1 MSNVLQEIGKGFV
14 QILEPV
20 KALAEDEH
28 LRRDFLRTMGYPIAD
43 GNATPSIDLPPN
55 IFDEVAAYG
64 DGNAEE
70 VGLEEFYS
78 FLEDLLRIVDAM
90 ESFIRVV
97 RTENPEIIVNEMLGV
112 WLNMLLLGHVRVKNP
127 GAYVIFEALGII
139 QDHAVHY
146 GGIYNMF
153 SDGGRYLEDLY
164 NGSFTWDSPEHVQNF
179 SNGLLFPVL
188 GLGIFGFWLKMPFQH
203 GWEAS
208 PGSTSPIA
216 DDASLGVMTFV
227 LEGETD
233 DGNGNDVKGALL
245 FSLVPVSREHGG
257 PAMIIRIKGSGGLS
271 TKFKNS
277 SSDLLKRFKLDVGV
291 DAPDMLLSLG
301 NLGNVPGSTG
311 GGVSMKLTYTHKGE
325 PLFGSPDGTHFKLG
339 KIGGEA
345 KVTIQDLQDDYKFRL
360 FTEKNSMVIKGGDGF
375 LSAILPPEGLKTEF
389 DLAMG
394 YSKKKGFFIEGGAKI
409 FFTFPIHKDLGPLRL
424 NTLMFGM
431 KGGNKEKQ
439 SLFALET
446 SIGFTV
452 TLGPVVAVVDQIGLE
467 VKVNETEKGGSSIG
481 FKPPNGVGISVDA
494 KVVKGGGYL
503 FFDTENERYAGAL
516 QLTLFDNY
524 VLTAIGLITTRLPDG
539 EKGFSM
545 LLLVSLEFSPAIQ
558 IGMGFSWG
566 GIGLII
572 GYNRSLHVEALRGGI
587 KNNTIDHILFPENVI
602 ANISQ
607 IISDLRAIFPPKRD
621 QFVVGLMAKITWGI
635 PTLLTIEL
643 GLVVEFKNPVRLAI
657 LGVIKAALP
666 DPEKAILLL
675 QVNFLGII
683 DFENKELSFDAS
695 IYNSRLLAFTLEGD
709 MALRI
714 CWGNNKYFLLS
725 VGGFHPSFSP
735 PAQFNLGNMK
745 RITLSLLTGNPKLTL
760 TNYFAIT
767 SNTVQFGAAIDFLF
781 KISKFR
787 VIGYLGFDVLFQFSP
802 FRFIAGIRAGIEVQ
816 LGSRTLFAISLE
828 FELAGPEPWSAR
840 GTAKFKILFFS
851 FKVRFNKSWGEEAD
865 GIETSVSLL
874 QPMMKELEDSGSW
887 TSVLPDRRYQLVSL
901 KEMEDQVEVVRLAP
915 MGSLQIQQKTMPLDI
930 TVSKYGQHK
939 IQDIS
944 KATIQ
949 AMHISGT
956 AIPFHMIKNS
966 FAPSNYK
973 DMEDEDKLKS
983 PSFVEEKSGVQL
995 SDTES
1000 LTMEYAI
1007 NRPVTYEVR
1016 ASDFDRASEKSY
1028 ELSQPSLLGLFQDE
1042 QLLFGK
1048 MSKGGA
1054 IANSPLSRANADNA
1068 QKLVGGSVQL
1078 GQATYTIVNT
1088 ANLAKAAIGDF
1099 TAGSKAEADD
1109 KLKIVLRTNPKL
1121 RGTLQVMAEDELE
1134 LVE

>member
-1 MSNVLQEIGKGFV
+1 MSNVLHELGKGFS

-28 LRRDFLRTMGYPIAD
+28 LRRDFLRTLGHPLGE
-43 GNATPSIDLPPN
+43 GNATPDINLPPN
-55 IFDEVAAYG
+55 IFDEVAAFG
-64 DGNAEE
+64 DENTEDTD
-70 VGLEEFYS
+70 LEKFYEL
-78 FLEDLLRIVDAM
+78 LEDILKIVDAM
-90 ESFIRVV
+90 ESFIMAVK
-97 RTENPEIIVNEMLGV
+97 TEHPDIIVNEMLAT
-112 WLNMLLLGHVRVKNP
+112 WLNLLLLGHVRVQNP
-127 GAYVIFEALGII
+127 GAYVIFEALGIV
-139 QDHAVHY
+139 QEHAIHY

-153 SDGGRYLEDLY
+153 GDSGGYLNSLYDGV
-164 NGSFTWDSPEHVQNF
+164 FTWDTPEHVQNF
-179 SNGLLFPVL
+179 SNGLLFPIL
-188 GLGIFGFWLKMPFQH
+188 GLGVFGFWLKMPFQH
-203 GWEAS
+203 GWEADPES
-208 PGSTSPIA
+208 NSPIA
-216 DDASLGVMTFV
+216 DAASLAAMTFA
-227 LEGETD
+227 LKGKTD
-233 DGNGNDVKGALL
+233 DGNGNKVKGELV
-245 FSLVPVSREHGG
+245 FSLAPVPRSHGG
-257 PAMIIRIKGSGGLS
+257 PGMLVRINGSGGLS
-271 TKFKNS
+271 TKFENS
-277 SSDLLKRFKLDVGV
+277 SSSFLKKFKLDIDV
-291 DAPDMLLSLG
+291 DAPDILLSLG
-301 NLGNVPGSTG
+301 DLGNVPGSTG
-311 GGVSMKLTYTHKGE
+311 GGVSMKLVYTHKGE
-325 PLFGSPDGTHFKLG
+325 PLFGNPNGTHFKLG

-345 KVTIQDLQDDYKFRL
+345 KVSVRNEEDDYKFKL
-360 FTEKNSMVIKGGDGF
+360 FTEKNSLVIKGGDGF
-375 LSAILPPEGLKTEF
+375 LSAILPPEGLKTVF
-389 DLAMG
+389 DLAIG
-394 YSKKKGFFIEGGAKI
+394 YSKKKGFFIEGGAKL

-424 NTLMFGM
+424 NTLMLGI
-431 KGGNKEKQ
+431 KAGNKEKQ
-439 SLFALET
+439 ALFALET

-467 VKVNETEKGGSSIG
+467 AKVNETEAGGSSVK

-503 FFDTENERYAGAL
+503 FFDPDNERYAGAL
-516 QLTLFDNY
+516 QLKIFDKY

-545 LLLVSLEFSPAIQ
+545 LLLVSLEFEPAIQ
-558 IGMGFSWG
+558 LGMGFSWG

-572 GYNRSLHVEALRGGI
+572 GYNRSIQVEALRAGI
-587 KNNTIDHILFPENVI
+587 KNNTLDHILFPENVI

-621 QFVVGLMAKITWGI
+621 QFVIGLMAKINWGV

-666 DPEKAILLL
+666 DPEKAVLIL

-695 IYNSRLLAFTLEGD
+695 IFNSRLLAFTLEGD

-714 CWGNNKYFLLS
+714 SWGEQKDFLLS
-725 VGGFHPSFSP
+725 VGGFHPSFTP
-735 PAQFNLGNMK
+735 PARYNLGNMK

-787 VIGYLGFDVLFQFSP
+787 VVGYLGFDVLFQFSP
-802 FRFIAGIRAGIEVQ
+802 FRFIAGIRAGIEVR
-816 LGSRTLFAISLE
+816 LGSRTLFAIGLE

-851 FKVRFNKSWGEEAD
+851 FKVRFNKNWGNEAD

-874 QPMMKELEDSGSW
+874 QPMMRELEDQSSW
-887 TSVLPDRRYQLVSL
+887 TAVLPARRFQLVSL
-901 KEMEDQVEVVRLAP
+901 KEMEDQEGVVRLAP
-915 MGSLQIQQKTMPLDI
+915 MGSLRIQQKVMPFEVG
-930 TVSKYGQHK
+930 VSKYGQYK
-939 IQDIS
+939 VQDIS
-944 KATIQ
+944 MATIK
-949 AMHISGT
+949 AVHISG
-956 AIPFHMIKNS
+956 IPLAFRMIKGS

-973 DMEDEDKLKS
+973 DMEDDDKLKS
-983 PSFVEEKSGVQL
+983 PSFVEEKNGVQL

-1000 LTMEYAI
+1000 MTMEYAI

-1028 ELSQPSLLGLFQDE
+1028 ELSQSLKLGLFQDE

-1054 IANSPLSRANADNA
+1054 IANSPLSRTNMANK
-1068 QKLVGGSVQL
+1068 QVLTGKSVQL
-1078 GQATYTIVNT
+1078 GQPGYTIVNT
-1088 ANLAKAAIGDF
+1088 KDLVKAKQTDF
-1099 TAGSKAEADD
+1099 TVGSKAEADD
-1109 KLKIVLRTNPKL
+1109 RLKSLLRANPSL
-1121 RGTLQVMAEDELE
+1121 RGTLQVVPEDELE